1 MFSHT
6 QQSRVF
12 PADAAIFWFCLT
24 LSLFVLGI
32 LTDNPDTSLSL
43 DNFALF
49 ADGFH

>member
-1 MFSHT
+1 MFS
-6 QQSRVF
+6 
-12 PADAAIFWFCLT
+12 ADAAIFWFCLT

-32 LTDNPDTSLSL
+32 FTDNSDASLSL